1 MVKRYHLSKNGRKII
16 NININEFDNEDTNIY
31 NLLNLGIPLSHNSI
45 SNSDEIKFNAINIKG
60 GTKDPV
66 YSGSGILL
74 FDILYNNQQ
83 GRSEPVVILFKS
95 NFNLLYQGLGGYIDK
110 TDHDSKYYLG
120 KTAQRETREESM
132 NYIRIP
138 VIDKLSKKV
147 NNKNLFVDVK
157 NTTSDHLY
165 RCHIVT
171 ITSNIL
177 RLHEFQLNRHI
188 VELGSHVPKEW
199 KEVDRMSRFFVS
211 DILNSIS
218 ENRTSCHDTNGV
230 NRRIR
235 GRTWN
240 CLEKIL
246 DGWNK
251 DESNSLLSVAMKYPY
266 NVHKVK
272 DKGEKY
278 SFLKN
283 TISLILT

>member
-1 MVKRYHLSKNGRKII
+1 M
-16 NININEFDNEDTNIY
+16 E
-31 NLLNLGIPLSHNSI
+31 
-45 SNSDEIKFNAINIKG
+45 NIKEKYG
-60 GTKDPV
+60 WNKQLELFFINSNPV
-66 YSGSGILL
+66 LKKMYRGSFSIKKH
-74 FDILYNNQQ
+74 N
-83 GRSEPVVILFKS
+83 E
-95 NFNLLYQGLGGYIDK
+95 
-110 TDHDSKYYLG
+110 KYFWY
-120 KTAQRETREESM
+120 
-132 NYIRIP
+132 
-138 VIDKLSKKV
+138 
-147 NNKNLFVDVK
+147 
-157 NTTSDHLY
+157 Y
-165 RCHIVT
+165 R
-171 ITSNIL
+171 
-177 RLHEFQLNRHI
+177 
-188 VELGSHVPKEW
+188 LGSHVPKEW